1 METFNIEVYAYPIG
15 SIDWNFRK
23 SFYFKAS
30 NLKME
35 KRGKYFIVKITA
47 SEFPLEHYKTEKG
60 AYGCRRAEDSI
71 SDYAKLDGNVYI
83 FSIVQSINFKGV
95 WD

>member
-1 METFNIEVYAYPIG
+1 METFDVEVYAYPIG
-15 SIDWNFRK
+15 NIDLNFRK

-47 SEFPLEHYKTEKG
+47 SEFPLEHYKTEEG
-60 AYGCRRAEDSI
+60 SYGCRKAENSI
-71 SDYAKLDGNVYI
+71 SDYAALDGDCYI
-83 FSIVQSINFKGV
+83 FPIVQNIYFKGV
-95 WD
+95 WG